1 MLALLFALA
10 LAAPAASDIAPP
22 QASAAPTPTAPS
34 GAATPTKAA
43 DDPLVCRS
51 ETPIGSK
58 LPKRT
63 CIRKSERDRQKR
75 ESQDA
80 LQLIQ
85 RRSDGP
91 SGDRM

>member
-1 MLALLFALA
+1 MVAALLALA
-10 LAAPAASDIAPP
+10 LAAPAADTSSAPP
-22 QASAAPTPTAPS
+22 SPPATAAAPP
-34 GAATPTKAA
+34 AAKPA
-43 DDPLVCRS
+43 DDPLICRS
-51 ETPIGSK
+51 ETPIGTK
-58 LPKRT
+58 LPVKT

-91 SGDRM
+91 TKERM

>member
-1 MLALLFALA
+1 MLPLLIALA
-10 LAAPAASDIAPP
+10 LAAEPVAQAALA
-22 QASAAPTPTAPS
+22 TTAP
-34 GAATPTKAA
+34 ATVAKPA
-43 DDPLVCRS
+43 DDPMVCRS

-80 LQLIQ
+80 LQLLQ
-85 RRSDGP
+85 HRSDGP
-91 SGDRM
+91 SPERM